1 MRTFTYLLALTLYLA
16 GGLAASA
23 QDSSLPFTVSDA
35 PTSDGWAENTTWYFI
50 SNGKGNYLSS
60 DNTRTADDANIL
72 QFAASGG
79 GSTVSFSGYPFSGT
93 GLLWCFVGDNENG
106 FKVYNKKSGSAK
118 LLGMTL
124 DTSVSDPNT
133 MAQMVDETSASSF
146 ATLFTC
152 VSTTYGTSGY
162 WCVKQQG
169 TEKRYLTQNGAGGYT
184 NALTFWTDQQAVWG
198 WGKTESTATGDAG
211 SSFKFEQAFDYS
223 KGYYQIVN
231 NSDSKTNKTI
241 SSEDIELGSDGTLA
255 AETQI
260 HRFATVSNLTASLWH
275 FDLTS
280 DSTGYSV
287 VNANTGL
294 PMGKLAD
301 TNGEGLAMVTSADSE
316 DKGAFKIVKSSAS
329 GVYGLSC
336 GGRYLNPWD
345 SGNALGNWGSSATGD
360 NLWKIVA
367 VTEIPVTVTSVGWAS
382 VCMPFAVKLSDGTTA
397 KAYKGTAAANGR
409 LQLAEI
415 TGVLPAKTGFLIAL
429 SGGGT
434 VNLTIC
440 DGSGAELS
448 GNVLSGAT
456 AKRTG
461 FTGGANYFLAADGT
475 KAVLMQADDS
485 FTVVPANKAYLEGS
499 KVESTGAGS
508 SKMLSFSYGEDGTS
522 GVSAAAQ
529 SESERAVR
537 YYDLSGRR
545 VLYPAN
551 GIFVTDKG
559 EKVLLH

>member
-1 MRTFTYLLALTLYLA
+1 MSYPR
-16 GGLAASA
+16 
-23 QDSSLPFTVSDA
+23 
-35 PTSDGWAENTTWYFI
+35 
-50 SNGKGNYLSS
+50 
-60 DNTRTADDANIL
+60 
-72 QFAASGG
+72 SGE
-79 GSTVSFSGYPFSGT
+79 T

-124 DTSVSDPNT
+124 DASVSDPNT
-133 MAQMVDETSASSF
+133 SAQMVDETSASSY

-162 WCVKQQG
+162 WCIKQQG

-184 NALTFWTDQQAVWG
+184 HALTFWTDQQAVWG
-198 WGKTESTATGDAG
+198 WGKTESNATGDEG
-211 SSFKFEQAFDYS
+211 SSFKFEQAADFS
-223 KGYYQIVN
+223 QGYYQIVS

-260 HRFATVSNLTASLWH
+260 HRFATVSNLAASLWH

-280 DSTGYSV
+280 DGTGYSV

-316 DKGAFKIVKSSAS
+316 SKGSFKLVFGSVS
-329 GVYGLSC
+329 GTYGLSC

-345 SGNALGNWGSSATGD
+345 SGNALGNWGSAAIGD

-367 VTEIPVTVTSVGWAS
+367 VTEIPVTVSSVGWAS
-382 VCMPFAVKLSDGTTA
+382 VCMPFAVTLPEGSAA
-397 KAYKGTAAANGR
+397 KAYKGTAAANGK
-409 LQLAEI
+409 LTLEEI
-415 TGVLPAKTGFLIAL
+415 TGVIPAKTGFLIAL
-429 SGGGT
+429 SGGGE
-434 VNLTIC
+434 VRLAISSE
-440 DGSGAELS
+440 SGADVS
-448 GNVLSGAT
+448 GNVLDGAT

-461 FTGGANYFLAADGT
+461 FAGGANYFLASDGG
-475 KAVLMQADDS
+475 KAVLMQAADA

-522 GVSAAAQ
+522 GVSAVAQ

-559 EKVLLH
+559 EKVLLR